1 MLTIFLQRKF
11 FLTGP
16 EVYGNT
22 NAPPAVTYSAILYSI
37 RCLVN
42 RDIPLN
48 QGCLAPVTVNLP
60 KGTILSPSEDAG
72 VCGGNT
78 LTSQRVTDVVLKA
91 FKAAAASQVGYMK
104 IILASI
110 MRKRQTKTYPVHA
123 TLQRCSGKLPIL

>member
-1 MLTIFLQRKF
+1 MLTKYTQIAILYA
-11 FLTGP
+11 GP

-22 NAPPAVTYSAILYSI
+22 NAPPAVTYSAILYCI

-48 QGCLAPVTVNLP
+48 QGCLTPVTVNLP
-60 KGTILSPSEDAG
+60 MGTILSPSEDAG

-91 FKAAAASQVGYMK
+91 FKAAAASQVGPM
-104 IILASI
+104 
-110 MRKRQTKTYPVHA
+110 
-123 TLQRCSGKLPIL
+123 